1 MKVKKFTILN
11 AKDNQSEA
19 AQETDI
25 LINIDHIIS
34 VKPIK
39 IVGKD
44 NIIHGHWIRLSNGK
58 KYRAI
63 QIPSE
68 FIELLYN
75 GQIPANISLTDL
87 DANIEV
93 GNLTQ

>member
-1 MKVKKFTILN
+1 MKIKKFTILN
-11 AKDNQSEA
+11 AKDNQGDT
-19 AQETDI
+19 AQETDM

-44 NIIHGHWIRLSNGK
+44 NIIHGHWLRLSNGK

-75 GQIPANISLTDL
+75 GQMPANISLADI
-87 DANIEV
+87 DSA
-93 GNLTQ
+93 GNLAQ

>member
-1 MKVKKFTILN
+1 MKLKKFTILN
-11 AKDNQSEA
+11 AKDNQSDA
-19 AQETDI
+19 AHEVDI

-44 NIIHGHWIRLSNGK
+44 NIIHGHWIRLTNGK

-75 GQIPANISLTDL
+75 GHVPANISLNDL

-93 GNLTQ
+93 GNIAQ